1 MSSQTSPNHPVH
13 APTSAVSTGMPS
25 AQASV
30 EARTGIDPPGVEDEF
45 PFESSEFGVGGFLP
59 HLDQADGGAAQS

>member
-1 MSSQTSPNHPVH
+1 MSSQTSPNLPLD
-13 APTSAVSTGMPS
+13 APASAVSTGMPS

-59 HLDQADGGAAQS
+59 HLDGGAAAS